1 MDKLLLFLNSA
12 YLGLGAFFS
21 FYVAPTLFKV
31 LEKTEAGKVVERVFP
46 VYFSLGIVVMLISTL
61 LGWKVNR
68 SFFLLALINLLIHL
82 VHKFYV
88 LPTASALKAV
98 DYSAFMKWHGISM
111 LLNGISLL
119 LTLVMIII
127 LSKRG
132 G

>member
-61 LGWKVNR
+61 LGWKVSR

-82 VHKFYV
+82 VHRFYV
-88 LPTASALKAV
+88 LPTASALKIV

>member
-46 VYFSLGIVVMLISTL
+46 VYFSLGVVVMLISTL
-61 LGWKVNR
+61 LGWKVSR

-82 VHKFYV
+82 VHRFYV
-88 LPTASALKAV
+88 LPLPKGCGLFRLHEMAWHIH
-98 DYSAFMKWHGISM
+98 AFEW
-111 LLNGISLL
+111 N
-119 LTLVMIII
+119 
-127 LSKRG
+127 
-132 G
+132 

>member
-1 MDKLLLFLNSA
+1 
-12 YLGLGAFFS
+12 
-21 FYVAPTLFKV
+21 VAPTLFKV

-46 VYFSLGIVVMLISTL
+46 VYFSLGVAIMLISTL
-61 LGWKVNR
+61 LGWRLSKT
-68 SFFLLALINLLIHL
+68 FFLLALANLLIHL
-82 VHKFYV
+82 VHRFYV
-88 LPTASALKAV
+88 LPTADALKAV
-98 DYSAFMKWHGISM
+98 DYSAFMRWHGISM

>member
-1 MDKLLLFLNSA
+1 MDRLLLFLNSA
-12 YLGLGAFFS
+12 YLGLGALFS

-31 LEKTEAGKVVERVFP
+31 LEKTEARKVVERVFP
-46 VYFSLGIVVMLISTL
+46 VYFSLGGVVMLISTL
-61 LGWKVNR
+61 LDWRLSKT
-68 SFFLLALINLLIHL
+68 FFLLALINLLIHL
-82 VHKFYV
+82 VHRFYV
-88 LPTASALKAV
+88 LPTADALKAV
-98 DYSAFMKWHGISM
+98 DYSAFTRWHGISM